1 MRIIVGLGNPGTE
14 YAGTRHNLGFNL
26 IAELASRLS
35 AEQPRLRPKGLM
47 ARATHQGEPVVL
59 FQPLTYMNLSGQ
71 AVKPLAASLGVQ
83 PEEILV
89 ASDDLDLPLGQIR
102 LRAGGGAGGHRGV
115 ASIIENLGSPD
126 FARLRMGIGRPPQD
140 MDVVDYVLRRFDQED
155 GAVARDM
162 IENAAAAAVTWVE
175 VGITEAMNRYNR
187 KLAADA
193 RHEEGE

>member
-1 MRIIVGLGNPGTE
+1 
-14 YAGTRHNLGFNL
+14 
-26 IAELASRLS
+26 
-35 AEQPRLRPKGLM
+35 
-47 ARATHQGEPVVL
+47 
-59 FQPLTYMNLSGQ
+59 MNLSGQ